1 MVHPPFTYNLEEIEE
16 YIFKGIHYT
25 IPQDVANVIANLAK
39 QVGAPDYVK
48 TPTFQ
53 KPSHG
58 NAHIHIQ
65 DNVEEFGNGKD
76 KKRKNQRPP
85 VKTFQSTKIANETEF
100 DIIRSCINKITD
112 KNYNDMRN
120 KIMECLE
127 NSMNSNLNTN
137 TNLNEI
143 SSNIFNIASANRYY
157 SKIYAELYSELYN
170 HFEFIREKFNEH
182 FSKFNELFHSIE
194 YVDPNENYD
203 KFCEINKI
211 NEKRKSIATFYMNLM
226 YFNVIHKTHII
237 QIARNLL
244 ENVYEY
250 ISLENK
256 KNEVDEFTEI
266 ILILCN
272 KEILCDDIIR
282 NYSIKGLTISDIIQ
296 KIAKSKTTDYTSL
309 TSKTIFKF
317 MDISELL

>member
-1 MVHPPFTYNLEEIEE
+1 MVHQPFTYKLEEIEE
-16 YIFKGIHYT
+16 YIFKGIHYI
-25 IPQDVANVIANLAK
+25 IPQNVAEVIANLAK
-39 QVGAPDYVK
+39 QVGAPDYIK

-53 KPSHG
+53 KPLH
-58 NAHIHIQ
+58 NTVHHPDNTQ
-65 DNVEEFGNGKD
+65 DIGNGKD
-76 KKRKNQRPP
+76 KKRKTLRPP
-85 VKTFQSTKIANETEF
+85 NKFQSTIIANDNEF
-100 DIIRSCINKITD
+100 DTIRTYINKITD

-120 KIMECLE
+120 KIIECLE
-127 NSMNSNLNTN
+127 KLVDTNLNTN
-137 TNLNEI
+137 TNINLNEI
-143 SSNIFNIASANRYY
+143 STNIFCIASANRYY

-170 HFEFIREKFNEH
+170 QFEFIREKFNEN

-203 KFCEINKI
+203 KFCEINKL
-211 NEKRKSIATFYMNLM
+211 NEKRKSIANFYMNLM
-226 YFNVIHKTHII
+226 YFKVIPKNEII
-237 QIARNLL
+237 QITRNLL
-244 ENVYEY
+244 EKVYEY

-282 NYSIKGLTISDIIQ
+282 NYTIKGENISAIIQ
-296 KIAKSKTTDYTSL
+296 KIANSKQNDYKSL